1 MLKKLYL
8 RLVLFLR
15 STSPAENPK
24 IKKLKPELKV
34 EKKLPLLLKG
44 KNITKRL
51 KTIARKTQSDM

>member
-1 MLKKLYL
+1 MTLKKLYL
-8 RLVLFLR
+8 GLVLFLS

-51 KTIARKTQSDM
+51 KIIAR